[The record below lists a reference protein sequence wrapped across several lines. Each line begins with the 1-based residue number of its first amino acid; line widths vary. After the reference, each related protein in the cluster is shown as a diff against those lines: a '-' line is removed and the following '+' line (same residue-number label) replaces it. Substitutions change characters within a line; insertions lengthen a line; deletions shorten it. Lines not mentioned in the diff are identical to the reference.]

1 MMDSKSFN
9 RDFKAVLITPNL
21 RTFIGYANIVAFLD
35 DRAEK
40 TLNRLGS
47 FKGEKLVCKPF
58 HGITVIFYVRS

>member
-9 RDFKAVLITPNL
+9 RDFKAVVITAEL
-21 RTFIGYANIVAFLD
+21 RTFLGYKNLVAYLD

-40 TLNRLGS
+40 TLNRLNS

-58 HGITVIFYVRS
+58 HGEMVIFYVRN

>member
-9 RDFKAVLITPNL
+9 RDFKAVLITANL
-21 RTFIGYANIVAFLD
+21 RTFLGYANLVTYLD

-40 TLNRLGS
+40 TLNRLTS

-58 HGITVIFYVRS
+58 HGVTIIFYVRS

>member
-9 RDFKAVLITPNL
+9 HDFKAVLITQEL
-21 RTFIGYANIVAFLD
+21 RTFIGYANLVTFLG

-40 TLNRLGS
+40 TFNRLAS

-58 HGITVIFYVRS
+58 HGTTVIFYIRN

>member
-9 RDFKAVLITPNL
+9 RDFKAVLITTDL
-21 RTFIGYANIVAFLD
+21 RTFIGYANLVAFLG

-40 TLNRLGS
+40 TLNRLAS